1 MMEQKIEKELEGVRK
16 SLEIEVEQGT
26 FPDVDL
32 DKVVE
37 SLRKGIYEA
46 ENDLGITYDDFL
58 KEIEREF
65 LQGVSIRGGV
75 NE

>member
-1 MMEQKIEKELEGVRK
+1 MDEKIEKELEDVRK
-16 SLEIEVEQGT
+16 SLEIEVEKGT

-32 DKVVE
+32 YEVVD

-46 ENDLGITYDDFL
+46 ENGLGVTYDDFL
-58 KEIEREF
+58 KEMEREF
-65 LQGVSIRGGV
+65 LQGVSIRGDV